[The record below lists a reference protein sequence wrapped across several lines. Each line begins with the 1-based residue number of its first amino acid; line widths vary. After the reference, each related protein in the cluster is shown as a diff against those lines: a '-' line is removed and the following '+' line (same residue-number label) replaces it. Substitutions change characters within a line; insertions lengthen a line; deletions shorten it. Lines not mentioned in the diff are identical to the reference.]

1 MLSRPLYRPRLL
13 ITALFVATSLMTC
26 SATTFAAKKYD
37 LLIRGGRVVDGTGAP
52 WYEADVAVAGGKI
65 AAIGKLRARDAH
77 RVVDAKGLIVAP
89 GFVDMMGQTATPMM
103 EDPSTAENLLRQ
115 GITTIN
121 AGEGSSEAPLD
132 DERAAQVGWQNMAEY
147 FQMLELKG
155 LPVNV
160 VQTVGHSQIR
170 RLVIGEEDRRPTDEE
185 LDAMREHVR
194 EAMQAGA
201 IGVSTALIY
210 PPAVYGKTDEIAA
223 LAEVAGHYGGRY
235 YTHMRNEGDE
245 LLAAIDEALAIGR
258 QGGTPVHIYHLKA
271 AGKHNWG
278 KMQLAIAKIKEARA
292 EGHQV
297 TADIYPYDF
306 NGLGL
311 EALIHPRHFAKG
323 KGQLYRRLDDAE
335 LQAEIRKEMEE
346 TDGWENWY
354 RHAGSDWNRVLVGNT
369 SNKKYAKW
377 VGQSV
382 AAIAKESGE
391 EPWDVFFELVPDN
404 TFAMPI
410 TMSEANIIRAM
421 QEEFVSFCTDVGPAS
436 ESRSV
441 SHPRS
446 HGAFPKLFSCYV
458 RDLGAISL
466 ERAVAQASAVAAN
479 EVLAYDRGKLAVGL
493 AADIIAFDYDTFADT
508 ATPAEPRK
516 MPEGMKYVVVNGKLV
531 LDDGKTTDH
540 RPGRVL
546 RGPGYKAEKAP
557 YQLLT
562 GKRDDR
568 LESIDRVVQEFMKQ
582 HSVPGCS
589 LAITENGRLVY
600 SRGFGYS
607 DIAAGEQVEPTD
619 LFRIASV
626 SKPITA
632 LAIMQLVDEGKLTLD
647 TPVFDIL
654 TEYEPHLEEGAK
666 FDERQNQI
674 TIRHLLDHRG
684 GWDRDVSFDGMFQS
698 VRFARALDTP
708 PPAEHNEIIRAMMGL
723 PLDFNPGERYAYSN
737 YGYCLL
743 GRVIEKLTGQ
753 KYDDYVKEHVLAPVG
768 VTDMVIGA
776 THLEGRKNN
785 EVRYYDPNVT
795 RSVYAANLHQRVP
808 SPYGAWYLES
818 MDSHG
823 AWIASAIDLVR
834 IADSLNDAENCPLL
848 KSESVELLCDRPEG
862 LAGYDKEG
870 KKLPT
875 YYGLGWQIT
884 SDADGKVLI
893 QEHGGALPGTN
904 TKLVRRSDGRNYA
917 LLFNSRVSPTSGN
930 IVNDMAAILNRTL
943 DDTPPIADTNYYD
956 DYKHE

>member
-1 MLSRPLYRPRLL
+1 MLSSRASSVSPRSLVFML
-13 ITALFVATSLMTC
+13 ALGMLACAGPSQG
-26 SATTFAAKKYD
+26 AKKYD

-52 WYEADVAVAGGKI
+52 WYEADVAVRDGKI
-65 AAIGKLRARDAH
+65 AAIGKLKKRDAQ

-89 GFVDMMGQTATPMM
+89 GFIDMMGQTATPML
-103 EDPSTAENLLRQ
+103 EDPRTAENLLRQ

-132 DERAAQVGWQNMAEY
+132 DERAAQVGWRNMAEY
-147 FQMLELKG
+147 FQILELKG

-185 LDAMREHVR
+185 LDTMREHVH

-245 LLAAIDEALAIGR
+245 LLAAIDEALEIGR
-258 QGGTPVHIYHLKA
+258 QGKTPVHIYHLKA
-271 AGKHNWG
+271 AGKQNWG

-292 EGHQV
+292 DGQQV
-297 TADIYPYDF
+297 TADIYPYEF

-335 LQAEIRKEMEE
+335 LRAEIRKEMEE

-354 RHAGSDWNRVLVGNT
+354 RHAGSDWNRVLVGKS
-369 SNKKYAKW
+369 SNKRYAKW
-377 VGQSV
+377 TGQSV
-382 AAIAKESGE
+382 AAMAKQAGE
-391 EPWDVFFELVPDN
+391 DPWDTFFALVPAN

-410 TMSEANIIRAM
+410 TISEANIVRALE
-421 QEEFVSFCTDVGPAS
+421 EEFVSFCTDVGPAS

-446 HGAFPKLFSCYV
+446 HGAFPRLFSHYV
-458 RDLGAISL
+458 RDLGVISL
-466 ERAVAQASAVAAN
+466 ERAVAQASAVAASD
-479 EVLAYDRGKLAVGL
+479 VLAYDRGKLAVGL
-493 AADIIAFDYDTFADT
+493 AADIVAFDYETFADT
-508 ATPAEPRK
+508 STPAEPRS
-516 MPEGMKYVVVNGKLV
+516 MPVGMKYVVVNGQLV
-531 LDDGKTTDH
+531 LDDGKPTDH

-546 RGPGYKAEKAP
+546 RGPGYNADKAP

-562 GKRDDR
+562 GQRDDR
-568 LESIDRVVQEFMKQ
+568 LEAMDLQVQEYMEL
-582 HSVPGCS
+582 HRVPGAS
-589 LAITENGRLVY
+589 LAITENGRLIY
-600 SRGFGYS
+600 ARGFGYS
-607 DIAAGEQVEPTD
+607 DVDAREQVEPTD

-632 LAIMQLVDEGKLTLD
+632 IAIMQLVDQGKLDLD
-647 TPVFDIL
+647 TPVFSIL
-654 TEYEPHLEEGAK
+654 TDYKPHLEEGTK
-666 FDERQNQI
+666 FDERQKDI
-674 TIRHLLDHRG
+674 TIRHLLHHQG
-684 GWDRDVSFDGMFQS
+684 GWDRGVSFDGMFQS
-698 VRFARALDTP
+698 IRFARALGTP
-708 PPAEHNEIIRAMMGL
+708 SPAGHNEIIRAMLGL
-723 PLDFNPGERYAYSN
+723 PLDFTPGERFAYSN

-743 GRVIEKLTGQ
+743 GRVIERLTGEP
-753 KYDDYVKEHVLAPVG
+753 YDEYVRKHVLAPVG

-776 THLEGRKNN
+776 THLEGRKKH

-795 RSVYAANLHQRVP
+795 RSVYAANLHERVP
-808 SPYGAWYLES
+808 PPYGAWYLES

-834 IADSLNDAENCPLL
+834 IADALNDPDNCPLL
-848 KSESVELLCDRPEG
+848 KSESVKLLCERPDG
-862 LAGYDKEG
+862 LAGYNKEG
-870 KKLPT
+870 DKLRN

-884 SDADGKVLI
+884 SDPDGNVRI
-893 QEHGGALPGTN
+893 QEHGGALQGTN

-917 LLFNSRVSPTSGN
+917 VLFNSRVSPTSPN
-930 IVNDMAAILNRTL
+930 IVNEIVAKINAEL
-943 DDTPPIADTNYYD
+943 DRLAPVGDTDYYRE
-956 DYKHE
+956 YPHE